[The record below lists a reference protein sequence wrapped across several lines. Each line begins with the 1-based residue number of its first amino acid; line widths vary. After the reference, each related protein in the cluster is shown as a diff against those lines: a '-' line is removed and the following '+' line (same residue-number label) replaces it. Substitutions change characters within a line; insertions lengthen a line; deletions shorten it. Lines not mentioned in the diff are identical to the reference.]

1 MLRLNGVVEH
11 LIKEGR
17 DARKVL
23 DDPVRVRLDPE
34 VEQQQDKPSDPAQ
47 DVEQDRV
54 TGRAGPRQER
64 EREEDVGEK
73 VVQEDDVDAVAE
85 EDPDL

>member
-1 MLRLNGVVEH
+1 MHATSQRCGEH
-11 LIKEGR
+11 SIKEGKER

-23 DDPVRVRLDPE
+23 DDPVRIRLDPK
-34 VEQQQDKPSDPAQ
+34 VEQQQYEPSDPAQ

-54 TGRAGPRQER
+54 TGRAGPGQER

-73 VVQEDDVDAVAE
+73 VV
-85 EDPDL
+85 